1 MDKLF
6 ARQLAKATLP
16 SGEVDLNILG
26 DLVGKAYAQAER
38 DRRRTDRSI
47 QLMVEELEEASQR
60 KIEYVARHDP
70 LTDLPNRVAFGE
82 HLALAIEQAATYKAQ
97 FAVVFMDIDRFK
109 DVNEVYGHAVADRLL
124 KELGNRLSKAVG
136 GAFLARLGADDFNII
151 VTDGDQPVA
160 TEELAKR
167 LQQQVS
173 DGFDIDGHLIR
184 VGLSIGIAIYPFD
197 GPDAATL
204 LINGDAALARAK
216 RDGRGSLRFFE
227 AEMDQQLRERRV
239 LQHELGSAIEYDQ
252 LKLFFQPQAR
262 INGEVIGFEALLRW
276 EHPVRGRIAPN
287 IFIPLAEDNGMII
300 PIGEWV
306 LRHACREA
314 ACWSQPLAVAVNLSP
329 VQFHYSDLPALVLS
343 ILMETGLAPHRLEL
357 EITEGVL
364 MSDFARA
371 IGILRRLKSLGVS
384 IAMDDFGTGYSSLR
398 YIQAFPFD
406 KIKIDK
412 SFVDQLGENMQ
423 SQAIIRAVIG
433 LAHGLALP
441 VLAEGVE
448 TSEQLEFLK
457 RERCDE
463 IQGYLIGRPQPI
475 ENYSTMVKP
484 LLVVEGWAEMAVRR
498 SNA

>member
-1 MDKLF
+1 MEKLF
-6 ARQLAKATLP
+6 ARQLAKSTGP
-16 SGEVDLNILG
+16 TGEVDIKVLG
-26 DLVGKAYAQAER
+26 SLVVNAYEQAER

-47 QLMVEELEEASQR
+47 KLMVEELEEASEK

-70 LTDLPNRVAFGE
+70 LTDLPNRVAFSE
-82 HLALAIEQAATYKAQ
+82 HLTRTIEQAAAQRTQ
-97 FAVVFMDIDRFK
+97 FAIVCIDLDHFK
-109 DVNEVYGHAVADRLL
+109 EVNEVFGHVVADQLL
-124 KELGNRLSKAVG
+124 QELGTQLKKATG
-136 GAFLARLGADDFNII
+136 GAFLARLGGDDFNII
-151 VTDGDQPVA
+151 VTDGHQPTV

-167 LQQQVS
+167 VQELVA
-173 DGFDIDGHLIR
+173 DGFNIDGHVIR
-184 VGLSIGIAIYPFD
+184 LGLSIGIAIYPFD
-197 GPDAATL
+197 GADTATL
-204 LINGDAALARAK
+204 MINGDAALARAK

-227 AEMDQQLRERRV
+227 AEMDKQQRERRA
-239 LQHELGSAIEYDQ
+239 LQHELGSAIEHNQ
-252 LKLFFQPQAR
+252 LKLFYQPQAR
-262 INGEVIGFEALLRW
+262 MDGDVIGFEALLRW

-287 IFIPLAEDNGMII
+287 TFVPLAEDNGMII

-306 LRHACREA
+306 LREACRQA
-314 ACWSQPLAVAVNLSP
+314 ASWSQPLTVAVNLSP

-343 ILMETGLAPHRLEL
+343 ILIETGLPPHRLEL

-371 IGILRRLKSLGVS
+371 ITILRRLKSLGVS

-398 YIQAFPFD
+398 YLQAFPFD

-412 SFVDQLGENMQ
+412 SFVDQLGQNMQ

-448 TSEQLEFLK
+448 TADQLEFLK
-457 RERCDE
+457 REHCDE

-475 ENYSTMVKP
+475 ENYSAT
-484 LLVVEGWAEMAVRR
+484 VRR
-498 SNA
+498 LLSEPGGNGRLTA

>member
-1 MDKLF
+1 M
-6 ARQLAKATLP
+6 
-16 SGEVDLNILG
+16 I
-26 DLVGKAYAQAER
+26 
-38 DRRRTDRSI
+38 
-47 QLMVEELEEASQR
+47 EELEEASER

-70 LTDLPNRVAFGE
+70 LTDLPNRVAFSE
-82 HLALAIEQAATYKAQ
+82 QLTQAIEQAAAHRAQ
-97 FAVVFMDIDRFK
+97 LSIVCIDLDHFK
-109 DVNEVYGHAVADRLL
+109 EVNEVFGHATADRLL
-124 KELGNRLSKAVG
+124 KQLGERLKATAG
-136 GAFLARLGADDFNII
+136 EAFLARLGGDDFNII
-151 VTDGDQPVA
+151 VTDGHQPMV

-167 LQQQVS
+167 VQDLAS
-173 DGFDIDGHLIR
+173 DGFDIDGQVIR

-197 GPDAATL
+197 GSDAATL
-204 LINGDAALARAK
+204 LVNGDAALARAK

-227 AEMDQQLRERRV
+227 AEMDKQQRERRA
-239 LQHELGSAIEYDQ
+239 LQHELGSAIEQNQ
-252 LKLFFQPQAR
+252 LKLFYQPQAR
-262 INGEVIGFEALLRW
+262 IDGEVVGFEALLRW
-276 EHPVRGRIAPN
+276 EHPVRGRIAPHV
-287 IFIPLAEDNGMII
+287 FIPLAEDSGMIV

-306 LRHACREA
+306 LREACRQA
-314 ACWSQPLAVAVNLSP
+314 ASWSRPLAVAVNLSP

-343 ILMETGLAPHRLEL
+343 ILVETGLQPHRLEL

-364 MSDFARA
+364 MNDFERA

-398 YIQAFPFD
+398 YLQAFPFD

-412 SFVDQLGENMQ
+412 SFVDQLGQNLQ

-448 TSEQLEFLK
+448 TPEQLEFLR

-475 ENYSTMVKP
+475 ESYSATVDWSRP
-484 LLVVEGWAEMAVRR
+484 EQPRAGRLSFSA
-498 SNA
+498 

>member
-6 ARQLAKATLP
+6 ARQLAKATGP
-16 SGEVDLNILG
+16 TGEVDIKILG
-26 DLVGKAYAQAER
+26 SLVVNAYEQAER

-47 QLMVEELEEASQR
+47 KLMVEELEEASER

-70 LTDLPNRVAFGE
+70 LTDLPNRVAFSE
-82 HLALAIEQAATYKAQ
+82 HLTLTIERVAAQRTQ
-97 FAVVFMDIDRFK
+97 FAIVCIDLDHFK
-109 DVNEVYGHAVADRLL
+109 EVNEVFGHAVADRLL
-124 KELGNRLSKAVG
+124 QELAAQLKRATP
-136 GAFLARLGADDFNII
+136 GAFLARLGGDDFNMI
-151 VTDGDQPVA
+151 VTDGNQPTV
-160 TEELAKR
+160 TEEFAK
-167 LQQQVS
+167 QVQELVA
-173 DGFDIDGHLIR
+173 DGFNIDGHVIR
-184 VGLSIGIAIYPFD
+184 LGLSIGIAIYPFD
-197 GPDAATL
+197 GTDAATL
-204 LINGDAALARAK
+204 MINGDAALARAK

-227 AEMDQQLRERRV
+227 AEMDKQQRERRA
-239 LQHELGSAIEYDQ
+239 LQHELGSAIEHNQ
-252 LKLFFQPQAR
+252 LKLFYQPQAR
-262 INGEVIGFEALLRW
+262 MDGEVIGFEALLRW
-276 EHPVRGRIAPN
+276 EHPIRGRIAPN

-300 PIGEWV
+300 PMGEWV
-306 LRHACREA
+306 LREACRQA
-314 ACWSQPLAVAVNLSP
+314 ASWSQPLTVAVNLSP
-329 VQFHYSDLPALVLS
+329 VQFHYSDLPALVLA
-343 ILMETGLAPHRLEL
+343 ILVETGLPPHRLEL

-371 IGILRRLKSLGVS
+371 ITILRRLKSLGVS

-398 YIQAFPFD
+398 YLQAFPFD

-448 TSEQLEFLK
+448 TTDQLEFLK

-475 ENYSTMVKP
+475 ETYSST
-484 LLVVEGWAEMAVRR
+484 VRR
-498 SNA
+498 LLSTPDGNGRLTA

>member
-6 ARQLAKATLP
+6 ARQLAKATGP
-16 SGEVDLNILG
+16 TGEVDIKILG
-26 DLVGKAYAQAER
+26 SLVVNAYEQAER

-47 QLMVEELEEASQR
+47 KLMVEELEEASER

-70 LTDLPNRVAFGE
+70 LTDLPNRVAFSE
-82 HLALAIEQAATYKAQ
+82 HLTLTIERVAAQRTQ
-97 FAVVFMDIDRFK
+97 FAIVCIDLDHFK
-109 DVNEVYGHAVADRLL
+109 EVNEVFGHAVADRLL
-124 KELGNRLSKAVG
+124 QELAAQLKRATP
-136 GAFLARLGADDFNII
+136 GAFLARLGGDDFNMI
-151 VTDGDQPVA
+151 VTDGNQPTV
-160 TEELAKR
+160 TEEFAK
-167 LQQQVS
+167 QVQELVA
-173 DGFDIDGHLIR
+173 DGFNIDGHVIR
-184 VGLSIGIAIYPFD
+184 LGLSIGIAIYPFD
-197 GPDAATL
+197 GTDAATL
-204 LINGDAALARAK
+204 MINGDAALARAK

-227 AEMDQQLRERRV
+227 AEMDKQQRERRA
-239 LQHELGSAIEYDQ
+239 LQHELGSAIEHNQ
-252 LKLFFQPQAR
+252 LKLFYQPQAR
-262 INGEVIGFEALLRW
+262 MDGEVIGFEALLRW
-276 EHPVRGRIAPN
+276 EHPIRGRIAPN

-306 LRHACREA
+306 LREACRQA
-314 ACWSQPLAVAVNLSP
+314 ASWSQPLTVAVNLSP
-329 VQFHYSDLPALVLS
+329 VQFHYSDLPALVLA
-343 ILMETGLAPHRLEL
+343 ILVETGLPPHRLEL

-371 IGILRRLKSLGVS
+371 ITILRRLKSLGVS

-398 YIQAFPFD
+398 YLQAFPFD

-448 TSEQLEFLK
+448 TADQLEFLK

-475 ENYSTMVKP
+475 ETYSST
-484 LLVVEGWAEMAVRR
+484 VRR
-498 SNA
+498 LLSTPDGNGRLTA